1 MTAKSFRDLSAGLQ
15 ATVLVVVALVLAAA
29 TFWYFVLPKSVERD
43 NLHQQ
48 VIRLRAENDRNE
60 AFKREQTEYLNR
72 IAQLTEQLQT
82 LESIVPDEPATDVF
96 VRTVYE
102 TGINAEV
109 YIRTF
114 VAQTLVSK
122 DLYVEMPYR
131 LHLDGTYYDL
141 VRFFDRLVH
150 EQRIVTV
157 SNLALGSPEGGG
169 MGSYKVSPQ
178 ETVGANCLI
187 TTYYNRPQEAQAAKP
202 VKSRARK

>member
-1 MTAKSFRDLSAGLQ
+1 MAISFRNLSTGAQNAFL
-15 ATVLVVVALVLAAA
+15 VLGALVLAAA
-29 TFWYFVLPKSVERD
+29 TFWYFALPKSLERD

-72 IAQLTEQLQT
+72 ITQLTLQLQT
-82 LESIVPDEPATDVF
+82 LQSIVPDDPATDLF

-102 TGINAEV
+102 TGTSAAV
-109 YIRTF
+109 SIRTF
-114 VAQTLVSK
+114 IAQPLVSK
-122 DLYVEMPYR
+122 DLYVEMPFR
-131 LHLDGTYYDL
+131 LHLDGTYYDM

-157 SNLALGSPEGGG
+157 SNLALGPPEGGG
-169 MGSYKVSPQ
+169 MGAYKISPQ

-187 TTYYNRPQEAQAAKP
+187 TTYYNQQQEAGPANPAGRAAGK
-202 VKSRARK
+202 